1 MRVAVKITTCMWF
14 THTNTQNWCY
24 NRTKYVRL
32 LIASLQKLV
41 SVDPNETAYA
51 FT

>member
-1 MRVAVKITTCMWF
+1 MTTCMWF

-24 NRTKYVRL
+24 NRTVFCHLRV
-32 LIASLQKLV
+32 ASSRNL
-41 SVDPNETAYA
+41 YA